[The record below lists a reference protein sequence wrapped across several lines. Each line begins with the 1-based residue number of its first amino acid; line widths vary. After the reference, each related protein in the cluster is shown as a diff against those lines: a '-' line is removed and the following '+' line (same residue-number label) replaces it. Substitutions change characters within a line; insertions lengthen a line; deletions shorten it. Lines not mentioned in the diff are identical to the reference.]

1 MKKIFTFCT
10 SLMMLGVASSQAQSF
25 TVYSHGEQVTDGA
38 TIKVK
43 GELTEEI
50 FEDSGYSF
58 IYRECKWDP
67 KLEVEASVSVKGTV
81 ELSPEGNGWT
91 ICWPEQCKTVGAGKS
106 ISVSGP
112 FNSTASDLQI
122 HCEVVAYDEE
132 LVLPDNNSAKVV
144 ITVGDESMTL
154 TLVNDKPSTGVEKL
168 EGTVSAP
175 VYYNLQGQK
184 VDNPN
189 NGVFIRILNGISS
202 KVLLK

>member
-38 TIKVK
+38 TINVK

-189 NGVFIRILNGISS
+189 NGVFIRILNGKSS